1 MQHAL
6 ANAPREQQAAAMQR
20 IGAQRKRQR
29 QRQQEAAAQD
39 DEVPADLRAAAA
51 APVEE
56 GGWPPIPANVQLF
69 NGAGATWGGLVLSV
83 DCCCGG
89 LLVVYEQLL
98 CTGAFLRQLL
108 PIAVCFCS

>member
-6 ANAPREQQAAAMQR
+6 ANAPKEKQAAAMQR

-51 APVEE
+51 TPTEE
-56 GGWPPIPANVQLF
+56 GGWRPPSCMCSPAL
-69 NGAGATWGGLVLSV
+69 TCTL
-83 DCCCGG
+83 
-89 LLVVYEQLL
+89 QLL
-98 CTGAFLRQLL
+98 
-108 PIAVCFCS
+108 

>member
-1 MQHAL
+1 MLCRRREQDGLRLQRTAERLLKNQLMQHAL

-56 GGWPPIPANVQLF
+56 GGWPPHPRKCAPLQ
-69 NGAGATWGGLVLSV
+69 
-83 DCCCGG
+83 
-89 LLVVYEQLL
+89 
-98 CTGAFLRQLL
+98 
-108 PIAVCFCS
+108 

>member
-1 MQHAL
+1 MGLQAFRHPPSL
-6 ANAPREQQAAAMQR
+6 SQQ
-20 IGAQRKRQR
+20 
-29 QRQQEAAAQD
+29 
-39 DEVPADLRAAAA
+39 PL
-51 APVEE
+51 
-56 GGWPPIPANVQLF
+56 